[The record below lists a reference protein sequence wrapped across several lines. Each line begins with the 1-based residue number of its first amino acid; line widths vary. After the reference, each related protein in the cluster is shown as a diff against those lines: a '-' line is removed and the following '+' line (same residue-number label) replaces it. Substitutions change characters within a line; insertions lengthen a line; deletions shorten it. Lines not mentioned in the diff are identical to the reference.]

1 MFLYKGCTRITLE
14 IIRTISATIKYQ
26 LKKFVFS
33 IPFFGIKAIC
43 FITVIVVMMYSTET
57 IHCDS
62 PSLSW
67 EQTQQLQSSLQ
78 HAYDNEIANRLRVNA
93 RSHVVTCNDIGILW
107 STNGG
112 GANFP
117 LLDKLVSTRPEWFAD
132 RKGCT
137 KVMHLIEHMKADPF
151 MNTRFLMLIFINPKW
166 VSLIRSKIS
175 ISNIISHTILV
186 KRVKSFISL
195 MDVHNLS
202 YIFSMVFIF
211 SYIYY
216 AIYIDA
222 RTIYCDAPDAF
233 KACFESTTLNR
244 NDLAHLSFFGITIHP
259 FSANNLEAY
268 FDSIMFNAN
277 DFNDSFYLPANLEI
291 KGITFVC
298 IYFIISLCIQS
309 IIMYNNGYNKH
320 TKRISLNFL
329 IKNRSYIFSHYTSFI
344 KKNKYAIICTFVT
357 LTLFRI
363 FVYYKLGVWANDT
376 IWLIPLGIISHIWL
390 YISIRNIFF
399 SFFNNNWDNFGSST
413 YKAIT
418 FKAFFFSLTFLFFKI
433 FFVISSLPIS
443 SENGVLSEGGVLSL
457 ADRTNVPGT
466 SLADSTNVPDT
477 SFSSVDFAALEAS
490 MNRLKLN
497 IEQSTEREMQK
508 AYDNLKEKVDLA
520 KKRRSS
526 VDPTFEKDLQ
536 EISYYSSLLT
546 NKERRSLLAHAKYMQ
561 SADTKASSRI
571 LINEWASVNIN
582 NINKSRENW
591 NIFFAKYNGLKD
603 RLDPSERDVFI
614 EIRKKTKNSI
624 ELQQQETIAVF
635 KRVKE
640 QYKITEELLD
650 KYNKKR

>member
-1 MFLYKGCTRITLE
+1 MM
-14 IIRTISATIKYQ
+14 YQ
-26 LKKFVFS
+26 LTKSVGS
-33 IPFFGIKAIC
+33 IPQFGLKAIIYIA
-43 FITVIVVMMYSTET
+43 FIIVMIYPTKVIY
-57 IHCDS
+57 CDS
-62 PSLSW
+62 PPLTP
-67 EQTQQLQSSLQ
+67 EQTQELQYSLQ
-78 HAYDNEIANRLRVNA
+78 RAYDNEIAYRA
-93 RSHVVTCNDIGILW
+93 RQNIRSLVVTCNDIGITW
-107 STNGG
+107 GKEWG
-112 GANFP
+112 RDNFP
-117 LLDKLVSTRPEWFAD
+117 WLDQLVSTRPEWFAN
-132 RKGCT
+132 RIGVT
-137 KVMHLIEHMKADPF
+137 KVNHLIEHIKADPF
-151 MNTRFLMLIFINPKW
+151 MNHRTLMLIFMKPIW
-166 VSLIRSKIS
+166 DSLIWSKRS
-175 ISNIISHTILV
+175 ISNIIRIIHDILV
-186 KRVKSFISL
+186 KRVTPSIFSMDRHYLLYIS
-195 MDVHNLS
+195 
-202 YIFSMVFIF
+202 SMVFIV

-216 AIYIDA
+216 AINIDT
-222 RTIYCDAPDAF
+222 RTIYCDAPYAF

-244 NDLAHLSFFGITIHP
+244 NDLAHFSFFAITIHP
-259 FSANNLEAY
+259 FSAKDLEAY

-309 IIMYNNGYNKH
+309 IIMYNNGYNRH

-363 FVYYKLGVWANDT
+363 FVYYKLGVWGNDT

-433 FFVISSLPIS
+433 FFVISLLPIS
-443 SENGVLSEGGVLSL
+443 SEGGVLSKGGVLSL
-457 ADRTNVPGT
+457 ADRTNVPDT
-466 SLADSTNVPDT
+466 SLADGTNVSDT
-477 SFSSVDFAALEAS
+477 SFSSIDFTALEAS

-497 IEQSTEREMQK
+497 LEQNTERELQK
-508 AYDNLKEKVDLA
+508 AYNNLKEKVDLA

-561 SADTKASSRI
+561 STDTKASSKI
-571 LINEWASVNIN
+571 LINEWANVNIN

-640 QYKITEELLD
+640 QYKITDELLN
-650 KYNKKR
+650 KYNKKH